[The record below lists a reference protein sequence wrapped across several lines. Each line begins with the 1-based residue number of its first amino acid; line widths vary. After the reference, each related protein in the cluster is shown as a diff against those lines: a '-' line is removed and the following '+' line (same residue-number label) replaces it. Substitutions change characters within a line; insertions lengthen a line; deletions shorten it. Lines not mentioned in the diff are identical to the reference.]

1 MTLEQQLRGHVKE
14 VRAKDWDDLFIDD
27 LCLDSLFLSVRL
39 NDGQV
44 GIAMNY
50 DLEGHSSL
58 TYQQIDDTRQHL
70 LGLLD
75 DDPLLWQLL
84 SEPTESHAQMALS
97 QAILSALSAPIL
109 ANPDALGEL
118 GLTATPGRLPLSVF
132 SENARTATIIGFGGY
147 LEEALKQPWLDSV
160 NCCDFL
166 AFHEGFQARNPY
178 PFELKKRAEKQKK
191 VTYDDGSRALELIAE
206 ADIVCLSASTLS
218 NGSLQAL
225 LPSLREDR
233 VVLLEGPSGGVLPG
247 PLFERGVT
255 HLVHNP
261 VDVDF
266 VKLSHRFSRQN
277 RKGLQTVTSGRFIDI
292 ILPEQQTVRGERGLH
307 LERSGKP

>member
-97 QAILSALSAPIL
+97 QAILSALSAPTRC
-109 ANPDALGEL
+109 APRPGLG
-118 GLTATPGRLPLSVF
+118 
-132 SENARTATIIGFGGY
+132 
-147 LEEALKQPWLDSV
+147 
-160 NCCDFL
+160 
-166 AFHEGFQARNPY
+166 
-178 PFELKKRAEKQKK
+178 
-191 VTYDDGSRALELIAE
+191 
-206 ADIVCLSASTLS
+206 
-218 NGSLQAL
+218 
-225 LPSLREDR
+225 
-233 VVLLEGPSGGVLPG
+233 SG
-247 PLFERGVT
+247 
-255 HLVHNP
+255 
-261 VDVDF
+261 
-266 VKLSHRFSRQN
+266 
-277 RKGLQTVTSGRFIDI
+277 
-292 ILPEQQTVRGERGLH
+292 
-307 LERSGKP
+307 